1 MKQLVFFITV
11 LSFFVACNSNDN
23 GQISK
28 TADIDTR
35 EKSMKDDIEKF
46 PDSIV
51 LKENLVQ
58 YYRENGSLE
67 LAIGV
72 INHAI
77 QKDSN
82 NPRLWD
88 IKATLHFEDE
98 DTLNAINAFEK
109 AIDIYPDPSFIMSV
123 GSLYAQTKNSRAL
136 AMADALMAGSNANTA
151 KEAIFIKGLYYNYMG
166 DKKKA
171 ITFFDNCLAIDYTF
185 MFAYRE
191 KGIALFDLGKFEDAL
206 AVFDKAVTLQN
217 NFEEGYYWMGRC
229 FEKLFRQ
236 NDAIESYRTALAYDP
251 LFIEAKEALA
261 RLGAQ

>member
-1 MKQLVFFITV
+1 MV
-11 LSFFVACNSNDN
+11 LSVTVACNSNEK
-23 GQISK
+23 GQSSIS
-28 TADIDTR
+28 AEIDTK
-35 EKSMKDDIEKF
+35 EKALKDDIEKF
-46 PDSIV
+46 PDSLL

-58 YYRENGSLE
+58 YYRENVSFE

-72 INHAI
+72 INQALK
-77 QKDSN
+77 KDSTN
-82 NPRLWD
+82 ARLWD
-88 IKATLHFEDE
+88 IKATLHFEDN
-98 DTLNAINAFEK
+98 DTLNAIRSFEK
-109 AIDIYPDPSFIMSV
+109 AIDLYPDPSYIMSL

-136 AMADALMAGSNANTA
+136 VMADALMTGSNANTGKQA
-151 KEAIFIKGLYYNYMG
+151 LFIKGLYYNYLG
-166 DKKKA
+166 DKQKA
-171 ITFFDNCLAIDYTF
+171 IIFFDNCLAIDYTF

-191 KGIALFDLGKFEDAL
+191 KGIALFDLGKYELAL